1 MIESQCML
9 VCRQCSPT
17 GDLPMPFVSR
27 VERGKWAALHTKGTG
42 HADWYCL
49 DGWPTP
55 QEVVELL
62 AAHDR
67 RAQELRVLIRG
78 IEETA

>member
-1 MIESQCML
+1 MTDDHCLL

-17 GDLPMPFVSR
+17 GDQPMPFVSR
-27 VERGKWAALHTKGTG
+27 VERGRWAALHTKGTG

-55 QEVVELL
+55 PEVVDRLAEHDRQARELL
-62 AAHDR
+62 NLVRKAR
-67 RAQELRVLIRG
+67 P
-78 IEETA
+78 